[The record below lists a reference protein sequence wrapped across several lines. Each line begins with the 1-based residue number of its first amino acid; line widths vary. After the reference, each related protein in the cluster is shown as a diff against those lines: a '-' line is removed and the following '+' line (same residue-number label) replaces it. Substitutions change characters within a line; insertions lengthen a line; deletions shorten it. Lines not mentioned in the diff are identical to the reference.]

1 MKIKLFA
8 PLAVLGLSI
17 LITGC
22 VSTVDGH
29 SRAGIPFGKDRMEG
43 RYERSV
49 AQIIEASKVVLAR
62 NGQIQG
68 NDTVANALHA
78 KINTRD
84 VWVKCT
90 EIDSKVTQVLVQAR
104 TKPGVADVDLASEI
118 SKQIAVQLAVTP

>member
-22 VSTVDGH
+22 VRTVDGN
-29 SRAGIPFGKDRMEG
+29 SRAGIPFGRDRMES

-49 AQIIEASKVVLAR
+49 AQIIEATKIVLAR

-78 KINTRD
+78 KVNMND

-104 TKPGVADVDLASEI
+104 TKAGVPNVDLASEI